1 MHRTVRLLRNFFLVW
16 GVCLMLYVPAPLLAA
31 PPPLYTELANAP
43 YTDQLVITLQAPTIR
58 TATDTTFWRQFGDGA
73 LRNGLPGAR
82 YKRTLDYSMYVL
94 KAPRL
99 LSRSE
104 ITVLQTTWLQIPGVA
119 LVEPDVIVQ
128 TNAVPNDPE
137 YPNQWHYFSPTT
149 PVNGKTYA
157 GIDAPG
163 AWDQGAHGM
172 GAVAAV
178 LDTGITPHPDLGVT
192 QINGVVTD
200 ASQGSEVTIDNVAL
214 SNTLNAVSVPTAVVV
229 P

>member
-1 MHRTVRLLRNFFLVW
+1 
-16 GVCLMLYVPAPLLAA
+16 
-31 PPPLYTELANAP
+31 
-43 YTDQLVITLQAPTIR
+43 
-58 TATDTTFWRQFGDGA
+58 
-73 LRNGLPGAR
+73 
-82 YKRTLDYSMYVL
+82 MYVL

-104 ITVLQTTWLQIPGVA
+104 ITVIQTTWLQLPGVA